1 MEDQQMRCLIAA
13 MGLLL
18 WPLTPAVAQV
28 SIGIGL
34 PSVSIGIDIPV
45 YPTMVPVPGY
55 PVYYAPNVGSNY
67 FFYDGLY
74 WVYAGDNWYASSWY
88 NGPWTLRGRDLIP
101 AFILRVPVRYYRHP
115 PAYFAG
121 WRPEAAPRW
130 GEHWGG
136 DWQRHHSGWDTW
148 NRRAVP
154 RPAPLPTYQSR
165 YSGARYPQADQQR
178 ALHDRNYQ
186 YRPRDST
193 VRQAYQ
199 AQGLHDR
206 GQPARSGNTMMG
218 QGTMGQGA
226 MSPRQRDV
234 PRTGRASPAPM
245 ASRPGMMTS
254 GRTQPR
260 APGSEA
266 QEAKGKA
273 PGPGGHAGRTGGGEE
288 RRTDGGR

>member
-1 MEDQQMRCLIAA
+1 MRCLIAA

-18 WPLTPAVAQV
+18 WPLAPAVAQV

-34 PSVSIGIDIPV
+34 PSVSIGIDMPV

-55 PVYYAPNVGSNY
+55 PVYYAPSAGSNY

-74 WVYAGDNWYASSWY
+74 WVYEGDSWYASSWY
-88 NGPWTLRGRDLIP
+88 NGPWTLQAPDLVP

-121 WRPEAAPRW
+121 WRRDAAPRW

-136 DWQRHHSGWDTW
+136 DWQRQHSGWDSW

-154 RPAPLPTYQSR
+154 RPAPLPTYQRR

-178 ALHDRNYQ
+178 ALHDRNYR

-206 GQPARSGNTMMG
+206 APPAPARPGNSMMG
-218 QGTMGQGA
+218 QGARNPQ
-226 MSPRQRDV
+226 QRDV
-234 PRTGRASPAPM
+234 PRTSRAAPAPT

-260 APGSEA
+260 APRSDA
-266 QEAKGKA
+266 HEAKGKA
-273 PGPGGHAGRTGGGEE
+273 PGPAGQPGRTGVGE
-288 RRTDGGR
+288 RRTEGGR